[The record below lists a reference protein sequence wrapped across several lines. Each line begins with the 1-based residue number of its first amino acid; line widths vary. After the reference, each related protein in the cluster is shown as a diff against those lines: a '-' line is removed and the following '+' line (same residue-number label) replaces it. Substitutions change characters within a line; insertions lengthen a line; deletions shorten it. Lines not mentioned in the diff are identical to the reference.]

1 MAVTVGGV
9 SGRGHCVNPR
19 KFFVDAHGGREG
31 RWRLGTVGGMA
42 KPDGISRWVI
52 GVGVALASVP
62 QAIATESLW
71 SHIDSAAAL
80 GDCRAAAVTFDGPPS
95 GRRLAMVAT
104 GGRAYAWATVPAPPG
119 GWSLARRAAVH
130 ATIGNRGTEPVEAA
144 LWIVADAGWES
155 VAEFAQVHPGESRRF
170 SAPLRATFPDGT
182 PKLDPARIQSVQVM
196 IKKPTAGQTVEV
208 TDLVAVGDAPPWR
221 RPVGRIDVPAV
232 EDGTPAAGHRVP
244 YRLAMSRTEVETLPA
259 ALFYLPRDWRPGGIY
274 PVVVEYPGNIFFT
287 AGCYSTGRAEQCLI
301 GYGMTQGT
309 GAIWLSLPF
318 VDAAGHVAENGW
330 GDPDRTAEFCA
341 DVVEDICTRFGG
353 DRSRLVLTGFS
364 RGAIACGFIGLRND
378 RIAGLWKGLHCCQHF
393 DGDGWNGATMPGAI
407 ERAGRFRGASVFHT
421 DNSADRVKPVTDA
434 LGVPVTF
441 VSSGLGAHSCAMFLD
456 DRESTRRLREWFT
469 NLTAI
474 DADARVPARPTPTP

>member
-1 MAVTVGGV
+1 MATRDGMLKLLLVAGV
-9 SGRGHCVNPR
+9 VLACVLP
-19 KFFVDAHGGREG
+19 A
-31 RWRLGTVGGMA
+31 T
-42 KPDGISRWVI
+42 
-52 GVGVALASVP
+52 
-62 QAIATESLW
+62 ATESLW
-71 SHIDSAAAL
+71 SHIDTAAAL
-80 GDCRAAAVTFDGPPS
+80 GDRRAVAVTFDGS
-95 GRRLAMVAT
+95 ASSRRLTMVAT
-104 GGRAYAWATVPAPPG
+104 GGQAYAWATVPTPDG
-119 GWSLARRAAVH
+119 GWNLARRAAVH

-155 VAEFAQVHPGESRRF
+155 VADFAQVHPGESRTF

-182 PKLDPARIQSVQVM
+182 PKLDPTRIQSVQVM

-208 TDLVAVGDAPPWR
+208 TDLVAVGDEPPWT
-221 RPVGRIDVPAV
+221 RPVGRIDVPAA
-232 EDGTPAAGHRVP
+232 EDGIPAAGRRVS
-244 YRLAMSRTEVETLPA
+244 YRPTTSRTEAETLPA
-259 ALFYLPRDWRPGGIY
+259 ALLYLPRDWLPGGIY

-287 AGCYSTGRAEQCLI
+287 AGCYSTGRPEQCVI
-301 GYGMTQGT
+301 GYGMTRGE

-318 VDAAGHVAENGW
+318 VDAGGQVAENGW
-330 GDPDRTAEFCA
+330 GDPDRTADFCA
-341 DVVEDICTRFGG
+341 DVVEDVCTRFGG

-469 NLTAI
+469 NLTAT
-474 DADARVPARPTPTP
+474 DAEGRVPERPMPTP